1 VLAVGILNDVTE
13 ARAMLETVEQVFEK
27 ADSPMIMVC
36 SSSFPPDLVI
46 FSLGSDA
53 VK

>member
-1 VLAVGILNDVTE
+1 VFAVGILNDVTE

-36 SSSFPPDLVI
+36 SSSFPRGH

-53 VK
+53 VN